1 MEAYSPVAD
10 QLSNKKTYL
19 NSQMEKY
26 IKVVYK
32 DLTWTNI
39 TVMDIDSFE
48 TWMLMGIMVQW
59 VSEWSSLTA
68 FFRKL
73 FRSM

>member
-10 QLSNKKTYL
+10 QLWNEKTCL
-19 NSQMEKY
+19 NGQMEKY

-32 DLTWTNI
+32 DLAWTNI

-48 TWMLMGIMVQW
+48 TVQW
-59 VSEWSSLTA
+59 KT
-68 FFRKL
+68 KTG
-73 FRSM
+73 